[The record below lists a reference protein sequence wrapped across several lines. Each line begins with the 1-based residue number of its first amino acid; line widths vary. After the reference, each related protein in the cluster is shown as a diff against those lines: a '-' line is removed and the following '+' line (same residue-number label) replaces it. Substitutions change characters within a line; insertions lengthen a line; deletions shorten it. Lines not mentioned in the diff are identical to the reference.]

1 MIAID
6 KKKEL
11 NLENLHKLDRQ
22 SLEYISEQLL
32 INATSAINSNADE
45 LIEEMY
51 RSASDS
57 LNAIDTLID
66 HDNELNVKSY
76 YWGICRA
83 IIELSASITRQRSDT
98 TESLKLLYEYK
109 YLKDLVEYLYENEGA
124 NHKTL
129 ASYLGLSKNGLSNF
143 CMRIKRYN
151 IIYTNNIG
159 REKLYYLSGKGIK
172 LFKNMKSEEQKIDS
186 GSKKEFLIVIN
197 TISKLAREFRSTQ
210 FDAVKYYYSLKEDL
224 FLDNEQSRLLRIAI
238 NELMQKSKEYYTIKK
253 LETNIDRTQERISA
267 TQKSYEIS
275 ARQKLNIQYFTE
287 QQFELINSKTAN
299 SSYNNSIYFEER

>member
-6 KKKEL
+6 KMKEL
-11 NLENLHKLDRQ
+11 NLENLHKLDQQ

-51 RSASDS
+51 RSATDS
-57 LNAIDTLID
+57 LSAIDTLVD
-66 HDNELNVKSY
+66 HDIEQNVKAY

-98 TESLKLLYEYK
+98 AESLKLLNEYK

-129 ASYLGLSKNGLSNF
+129 ASFLGLSKNGLSNF

-172 LFKNMKSEEQKIDS
+172 LFKNMKSEEQTIKS
-186 GSKKEFLIVIN
+186 GSKKEYMIVMN
-197 TISKLAREFRSTQ
+197 TISKLAREFRSPQ

-238 NELMQKSKEYYTIKK
+238 NELMQKSREYYAMKN
-253 LETNIDRTQERISA
+253 LETSIERTQESRVS
-267 TQKSYEIS
+267 TNKSYEID
-275 ARQKLNIQYFTE
+275 AWHKLNCQYSTG
-287 QQFELINSKTAN
+287 QFEMVNSKTAN
-299 SSYNNSIYFEER
+299 SSYNKSIYIEER